1 MSQSDLAKDICSQ
14 ATISA
19 IESGKYMP
27 NVKILVE
34 LCNKLDLNTDM
45 LILHDYYKISSIE
58 KFSEECERLCKNHEY
73 QKLETFLNSTE
84 VLNSVE
90 TEWELQA
97 YYYYLAC
104 ANFHLDSDL
113 TGSYR
118 NFKLSLA
125 EKENNTLARL
135 SFACLGLISSLKKQ
149 KKQTFEYFLNAFKN
163 IESIPYEPNLNI
175 LFYLEAYSYLNLG
188 MLETAFL
195 VLESAIDF
203 ISNNDSHF
211 MLGNIYFLAT
221 KVAER
226 AEQLNIVR
234 DNEQKSSIFEELF
247 NEKIYKNI

>member
-1 MSQSDLAKDICSQ
+1 MSGFPI
-14 ATISA
+14 ATI
-19 IESGKYMP
+19 
-27 NVKILVE
+27 
-34 LCNKLDLNTDM
+34 
-45 LILHDYYKISSIE
+45 
-58 KFSEECERLCKNHEY
+58 
-73 QKLETFLNSTE
+73 
-84 VLNSVE
+84 
-90 TEWELQA
+90 
-97 YYYYLAC
+97 
-104 ANFHLDSDL
+104 
-113 TGSYR
+113 
-118 NFKLSLA
+118 
-125 EKENNTLARL
+125 
-135 SFACLGLISSLKKQ
+135 
-149 KKQTFEYFLNAFKN
+149 KN